1 MKRDEGWGFWAQ
13 SGLGLREMSLPP
25 QGMWG
30 ALWSAQKQDLLL
42 RHYRSWVVLARVR
55 VWSMLWAILSLLGV
69 PVDLLLTVGSHRM
82 IGLRLAF
89 GQTVLAASLIFVS
102 YRVGNRTARNQ
113 PPQQGE
119 VWRAYWLLFGVILA
133 FFVAILPQINALRA
147 SPDALGRLYAGSYE
161 MFPVML
167 AASIGLLP
175 VTLSEGSLLVFLC
188 LSVLWASQS
197 FLSHGAGQSAGVV
210 SLGWLWDLSMTGGI
224 GVLSGV
230 SQTAL
235 LLRNFRDIATDPLTG
250 IWNRRAGLSLLALH
264 WIRPDSPLRSARASR
279 NDGSR
284 LSVVLLDI
292 DHFKRIND
300 RYGHDTGDRVL
311 VALAGRLRRGVR
323 PNDAVVRWGGEEFVL
338 ILPGAALADA
348 VRRAEVML
356 LEMSNLI
363 PGIGKISFSA
373 GVAEQ
378 NTDGAQNFR
387 SLVAIADRR
396 MYAAKQA
403 GRNRVCHQ
411 D

>member
-1 MKRDEGWGFWAQ
+1 MKRDEGWGFGAQ
-13 SGLGLREMSLPP
+13 SGLGLCEMALPP

-30 ALWSAQKQDLLL
+30 ALWGAQKQDLLL

-55 VWSMLWAILSLLGV
+55 IWAMLWAVLSLLGV
-69 PVDLLLTVGSHRM
+69 PVDLLLTVSSHRM
-82 IGLRLAF
+82 IGLHLAL
-89 GQTVLAASLIFVS
+89 GQTALAASLAFVS
-102 YRVGNRTARNQ
+102 YRVGNRAARIRS
-113 PPQQGE
+113 PQQGE

-133 FFVAILPQINALRA
+133 FFVAVLPQINALRA
-147 SPDALGRLYAGSYE
+147 SPDALGQLYAGSYE

-175 VTLSEGSLLVFLC
+175 VTLSEGSLLVFIC

-197 FLSHGAGQSAGVV
+197 FLTHGAGQTAGVV
-210 SLGWLWDLSMTGGI
+210 SLGWLWDLSITGGI

-264 WIRPDSPLRSARASR
+264 WVRPDSPSW
-279 NDGSR
+279 

-311 VALAGRLRRGVR
+311 AALAGRLRRGVR

-348 VRRAEVML
+348 VRRAEAML
-356 LEMSNLI
+356 REMGNLI

-378 NTDGAQNFR
+378 STDSAPNFR

-396 MYAAKQA
+396 MYIAKQA

-411 D
+411 DS